1 MDDEEL
7 IIVTD
12 ESNTGTQ
19 INTGVSKGIENVHE
33 SSVSVPAKPGMM
45 IELLNYVTNRENRNQ
60 LIHMVSDVIL
70 FYFCFSYINQKFQT
84 TESPIENVSRHLTEL
99 KRQYGIG
106 EKVIERG
113 RESMER
119 GRESMER
126 GRESMERGREV
137 SREVGLAMERD
148 VLRGELVRLSKKRK

>member
-1 MDDEEL
+1 
-7 IIVTD
+7 VTD

-84 TESPIENVSRHLTEL
+84 TESHIENVSRHLTEL

-113 RESMER
+113 REV

-126 GRESMERGREV
+126 ERERGREV

>member
-1 MDDEEL
+1 MEDEEL

-12 ESNTGTQ
+12 ESNTS
-19 INTGVSKGIENVHE
+19 NTGTTGFSKGIENVHE
-33 SSVSVPAKPGMM
+33 SSVGVLAKPGMM

-84 TESPIENVSRHLTEL
+84 TESHIENVSRHLTEL

-106 EKVIERG
+106 EKV
-113 RESMER
+113 
-119 GRESMER
+119 MER